1 MLTFPVAH
9 FSSAAGGTALST
21 TMAVAHSS
29 SPYVTIY
36 NTSDWSKVSNPST
49 LPSGTGLGVTFNSD
63 GSLMAVAHSGSPYA
77 TIYNTSDWS
86 KVSNPSTLPPNTGI
100 GVAFN

>member
-21 TMAVAHSS
+21 TMAVAHFT
-29 SPYVTIY
+29 SPY
-36 NTSDWSKVSNPST
+36 
-49 LPSGTGLGVTFNSD
+49 L
-63 GSLMAVAHSGSPYA
+63 

-86 KVSNPSTLPPNTGI
+86 KVSNPSTLPPNAGW